1 MATTVPS
8 LKSNADLNN
17 NAGLKGNSGRT
28 RTVTVVKHLG
38 LLAALLVLLYP
49 LAWLLATSLKPANE
63 VLTSL
68 KLLPSHLECSNYT
81 TALDGVSGVSVSR
94 LLLNSLLISVGSV
107 IGNVV
112 SCSLAAYAFARLRFR
127 MRGPMFGFMIA
138 TMMLPHHAVLIP
150 QYIIFN
156 KLGMVDTY
164 WPLILP
170 KFLATEAFFVF
181 LIVQFMRGLP
191 RELDE
196 AARIDGCGPFR
207 IFWSVVL
214 PLTRPALI
222 TTAIFTFIWSWND
235 FFTQLIYLFDP
246 EKFTIT
252 LALRNFV
259 DQSST
264 SAYGPMFAMSVI
276 SIVPIV
282 LFFFAFQRYLV
293 QGMATSGLKD

>member
-1 MATTVPS
+1 MATTAPG
-8 LKSNADLNN
+8 LKSNDSRA
-17 NAGLKGNSGRT
+17 
-28 RTVTVVKHLG
+28 RTVTVVKHIG
-38 LLAALLVLLYP
+38 LLATLLVLLYP
-49 LAWLLATSLKPANE
+49 LVWLLATSLKPADE

-68 KLLPSHLECSNYT
+68 KLLPSRFEWANYT
-81 TALDGVSGVSVSR
+81 TALDGVSGVTVSR
-94 LLLNSLLISVGSV
+94 LLINSLLISVGSV

-127 MRGPMFGFMIA
+127 MRGVMFGFMIA

-259 DQSST
+259 DQSSS

-276 SIVPIV
+276 SLLPIV

-293 QGMATSGLKD
+293 QGMATSGLKG

>member
-1 MATTVPS
+1 MRGPEMTTVTS
-8 LKSNADLNN
+8 
-17 NAGLKGNSGRT
+17 AGTGARARSRT
-28 RTVTVVKHLG
+28 ALTVKHLG
-38 LLAALLVLLYP
+38 LVLVLLVLLYP
-49 LAWLLATSLKPANE
+49 LVWLLATSLKPADE

-68 KLLPSHLECSNYT
+68 KLLPSHFEWSNYT
-81 TALDGVSGVSVSR
+81 TALDGVSGVTVSR
-94 LLLNSLLISVGSV
+94 LLTNSLLISAGSV
-107 IGNVV
+107 VGNVL

-127 MRGPMFGFMIA
+127 MRGVMFGFMVA

-164 WPLILP
+164 WPLVLP

-191 RELDE
+191 RELEE

-222 TTAIFTFIWSWND
+222 TTAIFTFIWTWND

-259 DQSST
+259 DQSSS

-276 SIVPIV
+276 SLLPIV
-282 LFFFAFQRYLV
+282 LFFLAFQRYLV
-293 QGMATSGLKD
+293 QGMATSGLKG

>member
-1 MATTVPS
+1 MATTVS
-8 LKSNADLNN
+8 NLKTNANR
-17 NAGLKGNSGRT
+17 ART
-28 RTVTVVKHLG
+28 AAVAKHVG
-38 LLAALLVLLYP
+38 LLAVLLVLLYP

-68 KLLPSHLECSNYT
+68 KLLPSHFEWSNYT
-81 TALDGVSGVSVSR
+81 TALDGISGVSVTR

-293 QGMATSGLKD
+293 QGLATSGLKG

>member
-68 KLLPSHLECSNYT
+68 KLLPSHLEWSNYT